1 MHYTLNYTHPQV
13 VGHIRDTRGGGPNT
27 GALRAPRASFGKR
40 RELEALSLL
49 KSYVD
54 CTAQQGADGADAE
67 GGRRDGERGGERT
80 AMPFWN
86 IKAQV
91 ELSQIFLDHKT
102 SCC

>member
-1 MHYTLNYTHPQV
+1 M
-13 VGHIRDTRGGGPNT
+13 GGGPNT